1 MADWRLQG
9 QERYLKGVELCWAK
23 YTPYRPGWDHDHC
36 EFCGKKFAVQGGDF
50 TEGYKTK
57 DGYHWISA
65 DCFED
70 FKGLFEWK
78 IVACS
83 EDAEKIKGDEKIEG
97 DGEN

>member
-9 QERYLKGVELCWAK
+9 QERYLKGVELRWAK
-23 YTPYRPGWDHDHC
+23 YAPYRLGWEHDHC

-57 DGYHWISA
+57 NGYRWICA

-70 FKGLFEWK
+70 FKELFDWK
-78 IVACS
+78 IVAC
-83 EDAEKIKGDEKIEG
+83 DKNAE
-97 DGEN
+97 